1 MEIKNLSENII
12 EQCPERLQRCITAVL
27 EEDAAYAA
35 DELVELGEEI
45 LAQLAALGLSAY
57 LQQSNQRSALNDHII
72 TMFLSARHQNSG
84 SVYRWVAHMVKS
96 AEGEQAKLLLPF
108 FWQDDEAGNSRLN
121 PEVNHL
127 SELRNAVMHGFF
139 VLPPDRNEE
148 EAAHMATILNSMM
161 DAGLFNANQNQFHF
175 CNATGFTGRWHI
187 QSPEEWGAYEAC
199 HAFGILAKRTV
210 YENSPGFLKDEKDN
224 ALSHAEQNTKVV
236 AEVQEFL
243 NNRDRG
249 ALSVMHLPN
258 NADGEQL
265 YRTVVQAIDTERFTP
280 VCYRLN
286 ADGVA
291 YSASFLQQALTTTVA
306 ELLGESPKW
315 LREKWLL
322 KESELK
328 KHTSKLAALP
338 KRPVVVIGAV
348 HTAMFSSEHLLHLV
362 NQLYTAG
369 IPLIAVGWHHSNL
382 SRYFN
387 ASITVNKGKVKMPD
401 QQMLDSVTRNYL
413 RFKEDADTEG
423 GGSDLVELMD
433 KLKHLIANGSE
444 VAALRYAKE
453 NELNTELVHEA
464 MSILAPFFHTKRVKF
479 EMDELHPLF
488 GYPKEYTESS
498 HVFLHLGRRDS
509 TLDYRHTA
517 LTQ

>member
-1 MEIKNLSENII
+1 MKINNLSENII
-12 EQCPERLQRCITAVL
+12 AQCPERLQRCITAVL

-45 LAQLAALGLSAY
+45 LAQLAARGLSAY
-57 LQQSNQRSALNDHII
+57 LQQSHQRSALNDHII
-72 TMFLSARHQNSG
+72 TLFLSARHQNAG
-84 SVYRWVAHMVKS
+84 SVYRWVAHMVRS
-96 AEGEQAKLLLPF
+96 AAGEQAKLLLPF

-121 PEVNHL
+121 PDVYHL

-139 VLPPDRNEE
+139 VLPPERNEE
-148 EAAHMATILNSMM
+148 EAAHMVTILNSMA
-161 DAGLFNANQNQFHF
+161 DAGLFNADQHPFHF
-175 CNATGFTGRWHI
+175 CNATGYTGRWHI

-210 YENSPGFLKDEKDN
+210 YENSPEFLKDERDH
-224 ALSHAEQNTKVV
+224 ALSHAEQNNKVA

-243 NNRDRG
+243 NKRDRG
-249 ALSVMHLPN
+249 ALGVMHLPN
-258 NADGEQL
+258 DADGEQL
-265 YRTVVQAIDTERFTP
+265 YCTAVQAIDTERFAP
-280 VCYRLN
+280 VCFRLN
-286 ADGVA
+286 ADGVSYA
-291 YSASFLQQALTTTVA
+291 ASFLQQALTTTVA

-315 LREKWLL
+315 LRERWLL
-322 KESELK
+322 KEDELK
-328 KHTSKLAALP
+328 KHTSNLAALP

-369 IPLIAVGWHHSNL
+369 IPMIAVGWHHGNL

-387 ASITVNKGKVKMPD
+387 ASITVKEAQGNIPD
-401 QQMLDSVTRNYL
+401 QDILDSVIRNYL
-413 RFKEDADTEG
+413 RFREDADAEG
-423 GGSDLVELMD
+423 TDSELLTLID
-433 KLKHLIANGSE
+433 KFKHLIVSGE
-444 VAALRYAKE
+444 ELTALRYAKE
-453 NELNTELVHEA
+453 KGLNTELVHEA
-464 MSILAPFFHTKRVKF
+464 MAILAPFFHTKRVKF

-509 TLDYRHTA
+509 TLDYSHKV